1 MLNGGIVYRKFK
13 SKKTISNYKPPKK
26 ELGVYE
32 KYEINH
38 MKEFNRAKESGQ
50 LWIKLQST
58 TETCLIIK
66 QTEWQDDSKLL
77 LELT

>member
-1 MLNGGIVYRKFK
+1 MSIVYLLVCPKFQINQRTLLNGGIVYRKFK

-32 KYEINH
+32 KYEINQ

-50 LWIKLQST
+50 L
-58 TETCLIIK
+58 
-66 QTEWQDDSKLL
+66 
-77 LELT
+77 

>member
-1 MLNGGIVYRKFK
+1 MLNGGIVYRKSK
-13 SKKTISNYKPPKK
+13 SKKTISNYEPPKIF
-26 ELGVYE
+26 E
-32 KYEINH
+32 KYEINQ